1 MSQPRDGYGSHSPAP
16 RGGLTRRHSGGE
28 IRVRAEDILGVAAGE
43 GADKQS
49 SQPASGMGLRFRAQ
63 TRVCVHLLRHT
74 SVRSS
79 GHPR

>member
-1 MSQPRDGYGSHSPAP
+1 MSQPRDGSGSHSPPP
-16 RGGLTRRHSGGE
+16 RGGLARRHREGE
-28 IRVRAEDILGVAAGE
+28 IRVRAEDMLGVAAGE

-63 TRVCVHLLRHT
+63 ATVGVRLLRHT
-74 SVRSS
+74 SVHSG